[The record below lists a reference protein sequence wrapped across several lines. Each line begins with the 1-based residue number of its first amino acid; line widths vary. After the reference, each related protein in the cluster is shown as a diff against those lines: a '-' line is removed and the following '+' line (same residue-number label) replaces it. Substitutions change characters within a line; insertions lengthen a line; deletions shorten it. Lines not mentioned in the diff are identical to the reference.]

1 MTPSPAPP
9 RAGRKPGH
17 SAATMAAAVEA
28 SRREKLLAVA
38 TRFGV
43 PLSTLRHWRARAGLR
58 RVKRVRDA
66 RGG

>member
-9 RAGRKPGH
+9 RLGRKPGH

-43 PLSTLRHWRARAGLR
+43 PLSTLRRWRARAGLR
-58 RVKRVRDA
+58 RVEHFRD
-66 RGG
+66 GKG